1 MILVLENKITPDQ
14 RAKLTALLSD
24 DGCITREI
32 TDAGQTLVGIIAKN
46 KRTVEDYKQL
56 EGVAD
61 VREIKTSH
69 KLVSR
74 DFQSEDT
81 LVRIGNVVVGGD
93 RIVVIAGPCA
103 VESHAQAMAIA
114 TQVKRYGAVLFRGGA
129 YKPRSSPYS
138 FQGMEEEGL
147 KILADVREKTG
158 LGVVTEMTSPA
169 QAELMEKYVDVV
181 QIGARNMQNFE
192 LLKCVGKMSKPVV
205 LKRGLA
211 STIQEWLMSAEYI
224 VAGGNKNVILCERG
238 IRTFEP
244 YTRNTLDLCAIPVL
258 KQLTHLP
265 IVIDPSHATGI
276 REKVSPMARAAV
288 AAGADAL
295 MIEVHNDPDNALSDG
310 PQSLYPEQFGEF
322 TRDLYVIA
330 PVVGKQLDFDY
341 LKRSEVIR
349 EMNGGGTTT
358 AAFIGEKG
366 DDCHKA
372 GLSYF
377 GDEVTCVP
385 MKSYRDIF
393 NACASGRVEFGVI
406 PVENS
411 LSGSFHENFDLLQ
424 EYDLKIIGEVT
435 IRIKHALIAHGTA
448 EKNGIWTILASPP
461 AFSQCKNFMDQSPGV
476 EPQPVRAN
484 TSAVQQL
491 AEFLKE
497 SPKESTVTTLAAIGS
512 AMAANIF
519 GLKVM
524 EDSIEDNPR
533 NFTRFA
539 IIAREYKGSKK
550 VSKTSIIFS
559 TDNKPGALFEVMKV
573 FSTHE
578 INLVKLESRPILG
591 KPWEYMFYADL
602 EADILSEALAPMMAE
617 LREKSDVLRILGR
630 Y

>member
-1 MILVLENKITPDQ
+1 MILVLDNKITKEQ
-14 RAKLTALLSD
+14 KKRILSQLSD
-24 DGCITREI
+24 DGCVTREI
-32 TDAGQTLVGIIAKN
+32 TDAGRDLIGIIAKN
-46 KRTVEDYKQL
+46 KRTAAEYKKMK
-56 EGVAD
+56 GVAD
-61 VREIKTSH
+61 VRNIKTSH

-74 DFQSEDT
+74 DFQSEDS
-81 LVRIGNVVVGGD
+81 LVKINNVMVGGD

-103 VESHAQAMAIA
+103 VESRVQAMTIA
-114 TQVKRYGAVLFRGGA
+114 KEVKKYGAVLFRGGA

-147 KILADVREKTG
+147 KILADVRKETG
-158 LGVVTEMTSPA
+158 LGVVTEMTSPV
-169 QAELMEKYVDVV
+169 QADLMEKYVDVI

-244 YTRNTLDLCAIPVL
+244 YTRNTLDLSAIPVL

-265 IVIDPSHATGI
+265 IIIDPSHATGI

-310 PQSLYPEQFGEF
+310 PQSLYPEQFGQL

-341 LKRSEVIR
+341 LKKSEIIRSLNN
-349 EMNGGGTTT
+349 NGTKS
-358 AAFIGEKG
+358 AAFIGENG
-366 DDCHKA
+366 DYSHKA
-372 GLSYF
+372 SLSYF
-377 GDEVTCVP
+377 GDDVTSIP

-393 NACASGRVEFGVI
+393 NACESGSVEYGVI

-411 LSGSFHENFDLLQ
+411 LSGSIHENFDLLQ

-435 IRIKHALIAHGTA
+435 MRIKHALIGQKSAKKGSI
-448 EKNGIWTILASPP
+448 KKILASPP
-461 AFSQCKNFMDQSPGV
+461 AFFQCKNFMDQLPGA
-476 EPQPVRAN
+476 EPVPVKAN
-484 TSAVQQL
+484 TSAVRQIKQSSDT
-491 AEFLKE
+491 K
-497 SPKESTVTTLAAIGS
+497 VAAIGS
-512 AMAANIF
+512 AMAADIF
-519 GLKVM
+519 DLEVI

-533 NFTRFA
+533 NYTRFA
-539 IIAREYKGSKK
+539 IVAREYKGNKEVGKS
-550 VSKTSIIFS
+550 SIIFS
-559 TDNKPGALFEVMKV
+559 TGNKPGALFEVMKV
-573 FSTHE
+573 FSQHQ

-602 EADILSEALAPMMAE
+602 EADLLSEDLAPMMEE
-617 LREKSDVLRILGR
+617 LGDKSEFLRILGR

>member
-1 MILVLENKITPDQ
+1 MTMILVLDDKITKEHKE
-14 RAKLTALLSD
+14 AITSLLSD

-32 TDAGQTLVGIIAKN
+32 TDAGQNLIGIIAKN
-46 KRTVEDYKQL
+46 KRTAADYKGM
-56 EGVAD
+56 EGVAN
-61 VREIKTSH
+61 VRTIKTSH

-103 VESHAQAMAIA
+103 VESHTQAMTIA
-114 TQVKRYGAVLFRGGA
+114 KEVKKYGAVLFRGGA

-244 YTRNTLDLCAIPVL
+244 YTRNTLDLSAIPVL

-276 REKVSPMARAAV
+276 REKVSPMARAAI

-310 PQSLYPEQFGEF
+310 PQSLYPAQFGEL

-349 EMNGGGTTT
+349 QMNGGGTAT
-358 AAFIGEKG
+358 AAFIGENG
-366 DDCHKA
+366 DYCHKA
-372 GLSYF
+372 SLSYF
-377 GDEVTCVP
+377 GDEVTCLP
-385 MKSYRDIF
+385 MTSYRDIF
-393 NACASGRVEFGVI
+393 NACASGSVEYGVI

-411 LSGSFHENFDLLQ
+411 LSGSIHENFDLLQ

-435 IRIKHALIAHGTA
+435 LRIKHALIVHGA
-448 EKNGIWTILASPP
+448 APKNRIKTILASPP

-476 EPQPVRAN
+476 EPQPVKAN
-484 TSAVQQL
+484 TSAVRK
-491 AEFLKE
+491 LKE
-497 SPKESTVTTLAAIGS
+497 SGDATVAAIGS
-512 AMAANIF
+512 AMAADIF
-519 GLKVM
+519 GLTVI

-539 IIAREYKGSKK
+539 IISKEFKGNKK

-559 TDNKPGALFEVMKV
+559 TGNKPGALFEVMKV
-573 FSTHE
+573 FSTHK

-602 EADILSEALAPMMAE
+602 EADILSDDLSPMMAALE
-617 LREKSDVLRILGR
+617 EKSEILRILGR

>member
-1 MILVLENKITPDQ
+1 MILVLESKITKAQ
-14 RAKLTALLSD
+14 KEKITSGLSD
-24 DGCITREI
+24 DGCIIREI
-32 TDAGQTLVGIIAKN
+32 TDAGQRLIGIIAKN
-46 KRTVEDYKQL
+46 KKTAADYKKM

-61 VREIKTSH
+61 VRIIKTPH

-74 DFQSEDT
+74 DFKSEDSR
-81 LVRIGNVVVGGD
+81 VKIGNVVVGGD

-103 VESHAQAMAIA
+103 VESHAQAMTIA
-114 TQVKRYGAVLFRGGA
+114 KEVKKYGAVLFRGGA

-224 VAGGNKNVILCERG
+224 VAGGNDNVILCERG

-244 YTRNTLDLCAIPVL
+244 YTRNTLDLSAIPVL

-310 PQSLYPEQFGEF
+310 PQSLYPEQFGQL

-341 LKRSEVIR
+341 LKKSEVIR
-349 EMNGGGTTT
+349 QINGGGIKT
-358 AAFIGEKG
+358 AAFIGENG
-366 DDCHKA
+366 DYSHKA
-372 GLSYF
+372 SLSYF
-377 GDEVTCVP
+377 GDDVTSIP

-393 NACASGRVEFGVI
+393 NACESGGVEYGVI

-411 LSGSFHENFDLLQ
+411 LSGSIHENFDLLQ

-435 IRIKHALIAHGTA
+435 IRIKHALITHRSAQ
-448 EKNGIWTILASPP
+448 KNDIKTILASPP

-476 EPQPVRAN
+476 EPQPVKA
-484 TSAVQQL
+484 TDSAVRQV
-491 AEFLKE
+491 KE
-497 SPKESTVTTLAAIGS
+497 SSDTTMAAIGS
-512 AMAANIF
+512 AMAADIF
-519 GLKVM
+519 DMKVM

-539 IIAREYKGSKK
+539 IIAKEYKGNKK
-550 VSKTSIIFS
+550 VGKTSIIFS
-559 TDNKPGALFEVMKV
+559 TGNKPGALFEVMKV

-602 EADILSEALAPMMAE
+602 EADILSDALAPMMAD
-617 LREKSDVLRILGR
+617 LKEKSEVLRILGR

>member
-1 MILVLENKITPDQ
+1 MILVLDKKITKEQ
-14 RAKLTALLSD
+14 KEAITSVLSD

-32 TDAGQTLVGIIAKN
+32 TDAGQNLVGIIARN
-46 KRTVEDYKQL
+46 KRRAADYKQM

-61 VREIKTSH
+61 VRSIKTSH

-74 DFQSEDT
+74 EFKSEDSM
-81 LVRIGNVVVGGD
+81 VKIGNVVVGGD
-93 RIVVIAGPCA
+93 RIVVVAGPCA
-103 VESHAQAMAIA
+103 VESHTQAMTIA
-114 TQVKRYGAVLFRGGA
+114 KEVKKYGAVLFRGGA

-138 FQGMEEEGL
+138 FQGLEEEGL
-147 KILADVREKTG
+147 KILADVREETG
-158 LGVVTEMTSPA
+158 LGVVTEMTSPV

-224 VAGGNKNVILCERG
+224 VAGGNPNVILCERG

-244 YTRNTLDLCAIPVL
+244 YTRNTLDLSAIPVL

-265 IVIDPSHATGI
+265 ILIDPSHATGI

-310 PQSLYPEQFGEF
+310 PQSLYPSQFGEL

-341 LKRSEVIR
+341 LKKSEVIR
-349 EMNGGGTTT
+349 QLNGGGTKT
-358 AAFIGEKG
+358 AAFIGENG
-366 DDCHKA
+366 DYSHKA
-372 GLSYF
+372 SLSYF
-377 GDEVTCVP
+377 GDDVTSIP

-393 NACASGRVEFGVI
+393 NACESGSVEYGVI

-411 LSGSFHENFDLLQ
+411 LSGSIHENFDLLQ

-435 IRIKHALIAHGTA
+435 IRIKHALIVHRSAR
-448 EKNGIWTILASPP
+448 KNDIKTILASPS
-461 AFSQCKNFMDQSPGV
+461 AFLQCKNFMDQSPGV
-476 EPQPVRAN
+476 EPQPVKA
-484 TSAVQQL
+484 TDSAVRQI
-491 AEFLKE
+491 KE
-497 SPKESTVTTLAAIGS
+497 SGDTTIAAIGS
-512 AMAANIF
+512 AMAADIF
-519 GLKVM
+519 DMKVM

-539 IIAREYKGSKK
+539 IIAKDYKGNKK
-550 VSKTSIIFS
+550 KGKSSIIFS
-559 TDNKPGALFEVMKV
+559 TGNKPGALFEVMKV
-573 FSTHE
+573 FSQAH

-602 EADILSEALAPMMAE
+602 EADVLSDALAPMMAE
-617 LREKSDVLRILGR
+617 LREKSEILRILGR

>member
-1 MILVLENKITPDQ
+1 MILVLDDKITRDQ
-14 RAKLTALLSD
+14 KAKITSQLSN

-32 TDAGQTLVGIIAKN
+32 TDAGQHIIGIIANN
-46 KRTVEDYKQL
+46 KRTAEDYKGM

-61 VREIKTSH
+61 VRTIKTSH

-103 VESHAQAMAIA
+103 VESHAQAMTIA
-114 TQVKRYGAVLFRGGA
+114 QEVKRYGAVLFRGGA

-158 LGVVTEMTSPA
+158 LGVVTEMTSPV
-169 QAELMEKYVDVV
+169 QADLMEKYVDVV

-244 YTRNTLDLCAIPVL
+244 YTRNTLDLSAIPVL

-265 IVIDPSHATGI
+265 IMIDPSHATGI
-276 REKVSPMARAAV
+276 REKVSPMARAAI

-310 PQSLYPEQFGEF
+310 PQSLYPEQFSEL

-349 EMNGGGTTT
+349 QMNGGGTTS
-358 AAFIGEKG
+358 AAFIGENG
-366 DDCHKA
+366 DYSHKA

-377 GDEVTCVP
+377 GDEVTCLP

-393 NACASGRVEFGVI
+393 NACASGNVEFGVI

-411 LSGSFHENFDLLQ
+411 LSGSIHKNFDLLQ

-435 IRIKHALIAHGTA
+435 LRIKHALIAHGDA
-448 EKNGIWTILASPP
+448 PKNGIKTILASPP

-476 EPQPVRAN
+476 EPLPVKAD
-484 TSAVQQL
+484 TSAVRQ
-491 AEFLKE
+491 LKE
-497 SPKESTVTTLAAIGS
+497 SGDTTVAAIGS
-512 AMAANIF
+512 AMAADLF
-519 GLKVM
+519 GLKM
-524 EDSIEDNPR
+524 IEDSIEDNPR

-539 IIAREYKGSKK
+539 IISKEFKGTKK
-550 VSKTSIIFS
+550 VNKTSIIFS
-559 TDNKPGALFEVMKV
+559 TGNKPGALFEVMKV
-573 FSTHE
+573 FSTYE

-591 KPWEYMFYADL
+591 KPWEYMFYADF
-602 EADILSEALAPMMAE
+602 EADILSDALSPMMVT
-617 LREKSDVLRILGR
+617 LREKSEILKILGR

>member
-1 MILVLENKITPDQ
+1 MILILEDKITRDQ
-14 RAKLTALLSD
+14 KGAITSLLAE

-32 TDAGQTLVGIIAKN
+32 TDAGKTLVGIIAKN
-46 KRTVEDYKQL
+46 KRTVEEYQQMA
-56 EGVAD
+56 GVAA
-61 VREIKTSH
+61 VRAIKTSH

-74 DFQSEDT
+74 DFKSEDT
-81 LVRIGNVVVGGD
+81 LVKIGNVVVGGE
-93 RIVVIAGPCA
+93 RIVIIAGPCA
-103 VESHAQAMAIA
+103 VESHTQAMTIA
-114 TQVKRYGAVLFRGGA
+114 REVKKYGAVLFRGGA

-147 KILADVREKTG
+147 KILADVREQTG

-224 VAGGNKNVILCERG
+224 VAGGNENVILCERG

-244 YTRNTLDLCAIPVL
+244 YTRNTLDLSAIPVL

-276 REKVSPMARAAV
+276 REKVSPMARAAI

-310 PQSLYPEQFGEF
+310 PQSLYPEQFGQL

-341 LKRSEVIR
+341 LKKSEVIGQI
-349 EMNGGGTTT
+349 NGGGEKT
-358 AAFIGEKG
+358 AAFIGENG
-366 DDCHKA
+366 DYSHKA
-372 GLSYF
+372 SLSYF
-377 GDEVTCVP
+377 GDDVTSIP

-393 NACASGRVEFGVI
+393 NACVSGSVEYGVI

-411 LSGSFHENFDLLQ
+411 LSGSIHENFDLLQ

-435 IRIKHALIAHGTA
+435 IRIKHALIGHESADINT
-448 EKNGIWTILASPP
+448 ITQILASPP
-461 AFSQCKNFMDQSPGV
+461 AFFQCKNFMDQYPKV
-476 EPQPVRAN
+476 DPLPVKA
-484 TSAVQQL
+484 TASAVRQV
-491 AEFLKE
+491 KE
-497 SPKESTVTTLAAIGS
+497 SGDATVAAIGS
-512 AMAANIF
+512 AMAADIF
-519 GLKVM
+519 GMKVL

-539 IIAREYKGSKK
+539 IIAKEYKGNKK

-559 TDNKPGALFEVMKV
+559 TGNKPGALFEVMKV

-602 EADILSEALAPMMAE
+602 EADILGDDLAPMMTE
-617 LREKSDVLRILGR
+617 LTEKSEILRILGR